1 MSKTKDSTL
10 LNKKLLML
18 LKKNIYTY
26 NIRYI
31 HTDIPKNADYNRV
44 LDLVAVLQC
53 IVLLESKYFSHKDIE
68 HTEFLASI
76 IIYESICV
84 LDKENI
90 SYKTMLK
97 HILDDSKVLGLTV
110 SHMEFLIDV
119 LKTLIKLEVKFI
131 TEGRDFSYR
140 INDLESL
147 ITKTYIRL
155 KSVMGSRKIRDEF
168 LFSLNLLY
176 PFDKARALVDC
187 FRTDELSDADTDVD
201 KIKREKDRIKS
212 NIKNFT
218 EAPERSVTLESTKLE
233 FFRIYDE
240 ASVKFYSIQKVN
252 LDIKDLKN
260 KLRKNRVTSLC
271 IQKAVARSLRLLD
284 LEYPKEVKP
293 KKGRTKKN
301 NKVKEVKL
309 IDEFDE
315 MDILE
320 EIEKGYDTDS
330 EGIYDSDHE

>member
-1 MSKTKDSTL
+1 
-10 LNKKLLML
+10 ML
-18 LKKNIYTY
+18 LKKKFFRQEIKS
-26 NIRYI
+26 I

-76 IIYESICV
+76 IIYESIGV

-110 SHMEFLIDV
+110 SHMDFLIDV
-119 LKTLIKLEVKFI
+119 LKTIIKLEVKFI

-147 ITKTYIRL
+147 ITKTYARL
-155 KSVMGSRKIRDEF
+155 KSVMGSRKIREEF

-176 PFDKARALVDC
+176 TFDKARMLVDH
-187 FRTDELSDADTDVD
+187 FRADQLFDAEGNTDLDRT
-201 KIKREKDRIKS
+201 KKEKAEIKS

-218 EAPERSVTLESTKLE
+218 EAPERSVTVESTKLE
-233 FFRIYDE
+233 FFRLYDE

-260 KLRKNRVTSLC
+260 KLRKNKVTTLC

-301 NKVKEVKL
+301 NKVKL

-320 EIEKGYDTDS
+320 EIEEGYDTDS
-330 EGIYDSDHE
+330 EVIYDSDHE

>member
-1 MSKTKDSTL
+1 
-10 LNKKLLML
+10 ML
-18 LKKNIYTY
+18 LKKNYCRYSLST
-26 NIRYI
+26 IRSI
-31 HTDIPKNADYNRV
+31 STDITKSSNYDRV
-44 LDLVAVLQC
+44 LELVTVLQC

-76 IIYESICV
+76 IIYESLCV

-110 SHMEFLIDV
+110 SHIDFLIDV
-119 LKTLIKLEVKFI
+119 LKTIIKLEVKFI

-147 ITKTYIRL
+147 ITKTYARL

-168 LFSLNLLY
+168 LSSLNLLY
-176 PFDKARALVDC
+176 PFDKARMLVDH
-187 FRTDELSDADTDVD
+187 FRADQLSDAEGNTDLD
-201 KIKREKDRIKS
+201 RTKKEKEKIKS

-233 FFRIYDE
+233 FFRLYDE
-240 ASVKFYSIQKVN
+240 ASVKFHSIQKVN

-260 KLRKNRVTSLC
+260 KLRKNKVTTLC

-330 EGIYDSDHE
+330 EGMYDSDNE

>member
-1 MSKTKDSTL
+1 
-10 LNKKLLML
+10 ML
-18 LKKNIYTY
+18 LKKKIFRHE
-26 NIRYI
+26 IKSI

-110 SHMEFLIDV
+110 SHMDFLIDV
-119 LKTLIKLEVKFI
+119 LKTIIKLEVKFI

-147 ITKTYIRL
+147 ITKTYARL

-176 PFDKARALVDC
+176 PFDKARMLVDH
-187 FRTDELSDADTDVD
+187 FRTDPLCDAEGNTDL
-201 KIKREKDRIKS
+201 DRTKKKKIKS
-212 NIKNFT
+212 NPI
-218 EAPERSVTLESTKLE
+218 
-233 FFRIYDE
+233 
-240 ASVKFYSIQKVN
+240 
-252 LDIKDLKN
+252 
-260 KLRKNRVTSLC
+260 
-271 IQKAVARSLRLLD
+271 
-284 LEYPKEVKP
+284 
-293 KKGRTKKN
+293 
-301 NKVKEVKL
+301 
-309 IDEFDE
+309 
-315 MDILE
+315 
-320 EIEKGYDTDS
+320 
-330 EGIYDSDHE
+330 